1 MISVHAFA
9 KLNLSL
15 SILGSRPDGFHEIDS
30 LVQTIDLADHLSLGL
45 RDQGIDVENDLPGL
59 RGRDLAEIAA
69 EKLLLEKGSSGGAAI
84 RIRKRIPAGAGLGG
98 GSSDAAAVIAVLNR
112 LIAPALP
119 LSQLLRVASEVG
131 ADVPL
136 FLRGGLLRMTG
147 RGGTVMPAGQPMLGR
162 FVVLVPPIQCDTG
175 EVYRRFN
182 GSRPRTGGD
191 VPLGVNELLAPA
203 LSVYPEL
210 ARYHEAILA
219 LGARYA
225 GMSGSGS
232 AFYAAFADS
241 AGAKAAAE
249 TLRRNYPEACVFEN
263 SATSEGHRVLEG
275 GP

>member
-45 RDQGIDVENDLPGL
+45 RDKGIDVENDLAGL
-59 RGRDLAEIAA
+59 RGRDLAEVAA
-69 EKLLLEKGSSGGAAI
+69 EKLLLEKGSSGGVTI

-112 LIAPALP
+112 LTPPELP
-119 LSQLLRVASEVG
+119 SSTLLRVASEVG

-147 RGGTVMPAGQPMLGR
+147 RGETVRPSGRATLRR
-162 FVVLVPPIQCDTG
+162 FVVLAPPIQCDTG
-175 EVYRRFN
+175 EVYRRF
-182 GSRPRTGGD
+182 SRSRSRTGGD
-191 VPLGVNELLAPA
+191 VPLGVNDLLAPA

-210 ARYHEAILA
+210 GRYHEAILA
-219 LGARYA
+219 LGARHA

-241 AGAKAAAE
+241 ADAKVAAE
-249 TLRRNYPEACVFEN
+249 TLRRDHPEARVFES